1 MKTKMKKNTIMCNR
15 WATMRTAAVSTL
27 LFAVCAA
34 PALAVDLD
42 TFDRAKVVA
51 TSFDDP
57 TLGQIIQA
65 AYWRGR
71 TCSTPACNAARPSS
85 IAHVASFGLAAFGG
99 IWIGR
104 RRSD

>member
-1 MKTKMKKNTIMCNR
+1 
-15 WATMRTAAVSTL
+15 MRTRFPKILLVYSSVAALATL
-27 LFAVCAA
+27 LLANCAA

-42 TFDRAKVVA
+42 TLDPAPAVAASFGDR
-51 TSFDDP
+51 SF
-57 TLGQIIQA
+57 GQKIQA

-71 TCSTPACNAARPSS
+71 TCSTPACKAARPSS